1 MGSNGL
7 PRYFAPSAE
16 GCGHFACSLAEVLEG
31 ARREARSSFGDDRV
45 LIERRI
51 AFEEIAGVAI
61 NVPFL
66 SRLVADPEFRAGDFD
81 TGFIECAL
89 DTLTS
94 CGPAPERRR
103 YRTTPCA
110 IAEYPVASP
119 PKHPLKGCR
128 TALWQL
134 PGRSGSRYF
143 RGMARKRADY
153 RPRIADAELAELL
166 AASGA
171 VLVEGAR
178 AVGKT
183 ATAMQAS
190 ASHVLLDVDLDARRM
205 MSIDPAAVLTGDT
218 PRLLDEW
225 QLAREVWNHVRRTVD
240 ERSGRG
246 QFILTGSAV
255 PADDVTRHTGAGR
268 FTRLRMRPMS
278 LFESGHSTG
287 AISLRGLLDG
297 EPQRGHAAPVPIA
310 QLAERI
316 AVGGWPAH
324 LGSAAAPAMR
334 VNRGYLDDIRRTDV
348 SRLDGRPRDPVRIGR
363 LLQSLARNLATP
375 VSVAKLAADVGGSGT
390 AMKADTAAG
399 YLDALERLM
408 VVEHQPAWSPHLRS
422 RTTLRS
428 TPVRHFV
435 DPSLAVAALGG
446 RASPATLAADLGFFG
461 FLFESMVIRDLR
473 IYAQAADAAVF
484 HYREKDGLEVDAVVE
499 AADGRWAAFEIKL
512 GDRWV
517 DDGARNLRRLAKR
530 MANSDHGPPAALAV
544 IVPSGYGFA
553 HGGTEAGVIPIHA
566 LGP

>member
-1 MGSNGL
+1 
-7 PRYFAPSAE
+7 
-16 GCGHFACSLAEVLEG
+16 
-31 ARREARSSFGDDRV
+31 
-45 LIERRI
+45 
-51 AFEEIAGVAI
+51 
-61 NVPFL
+61 
-66 SRLVADPEFRAGDFD
+66 
-81 TGFIECAL
+81 
-89 DTLTS
+89 
-94 CGPAPERRR
+94 
-103 YRTTPCA
+103 
-110 IAEYPVASP
+110 
-119 PKHPLKGCR
+119 
-128 TALWQL
+128 
-134 PGRSGSRYF
+134 
-143 RGMARKRADY
+143 MARERSDY

-171 VLVEGAR
+171 VLVEGPR

-190 ASHVLLDVDLDARRM
+190 ASQVLLDVEHDAQRM
-205 MSIDPAAVLTGDT
+205 ASIDPAAVLAGDT

-225 QLAREVWNHVRRTVD
+225 QLAPDLWNHVRRAVD
-240 ERSGRG
+240 GRSGSG
-246 QFILTGSAV
+246 QFILTGSAT

-278 LFESGHSTG
+278 LFESGHSNG
-287 AISLRGLLDG
+287 GISLRGLLDG
-297 EPQRGHAAPVPIA
+297 ETQRGHAAPVPIA
-310 QLAERI
+310 RLAERI

-334 VNRGYLDDIRRTDV
+334 VNRGYLDDVRRTDV
-348 SRLDGRPRDPVRIGR
+348 PRLDGRARDPVRVGR

-375 VSVAKLAADVGGSGT
+375 VSLAKLAADAGGDGT

-408 VVEHQPAWSPHLRS
+408 VVEHLPAWSPHLRS

-435 DPSLAVAALGG
+435 DPSLAVAALGA
-446 RASPATLAADLGFFG
+446 RASPAKLVADLEFFG

-473 IYAQAADAAVF
+473 IYAQAADAEVF

-512 GDRWV
+512 GNRWV
-517 DDGARNLRRLAKR
+517 DDGVRSLRRLAGR
-530 MANSDHGPPAALAV
+530 MADSDHGPPAALAV
-544 IVPSGYGFA
+544 IVPGGYGA
-553 HGGTEAGVIPIHA
+553 THGGHGGADAGVIPIHA